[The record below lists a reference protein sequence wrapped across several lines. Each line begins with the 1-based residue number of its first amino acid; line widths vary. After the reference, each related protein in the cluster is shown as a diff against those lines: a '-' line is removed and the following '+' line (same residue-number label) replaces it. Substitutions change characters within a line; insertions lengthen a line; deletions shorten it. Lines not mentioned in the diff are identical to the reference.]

1 VSRRR
6 GLAGAGLLA
15 VVALTTLVAPAAAQ
29 LPDTGGE
36 PLLTLIFPNSPT
48 GTTLETRRP
57 RFVWSSAPVASPPGP
72 WLYDVEIV
80 NVATRETVV
89 ARRLVDTTFVPAFDL
104 ESNTSYRWA
113 VTARLST
120 GDSVRVES
128 NATFVIVDAQT
139 PLVTLLYQ
147 NFPNPFPTTRSGTT
161 CVWFDLHAPARVR
174 LDVYDLRGNLVRS
187 LVPSADVSGD
197 LQAGRYG
204 RAAPASDTGCDPR
217 FTWDGRARDGREVPI
232 GVYLLRLRADG
243 VDAVR
248 KMLYRGR

>member
-1 VSRRR
+1 MPALRVARF
-6 GLAGAGLLA
+6 LA
-15 VVALTTLVAPAAAQ
+15 VIALAAPIRPAAAQ
-29 LPDTGGE
+29 LPGTDG

-57 RFVWSSAPVASPPGP
+57 RFVWSSAPVATPPGP

-80 NVATRETVV
+80 NVATGEAVI
-89 ARRLVDTTFVPAFDL
+89 ARRLKDTTFVPGFDL

-113 VTARLST
+113 VTARLIT
-120 GDSVRVES
+120 GDTVRVES
-128 NATFVIVDAQT
+128 SATFVIVDAET

-147 NFPNPFPTTRSGTT
+147 NFPNPFPTPRTATT
-161 CVWFDLHAPARVR
+161 CVWFDLRAPGRVR
-174 LDVYDLRGNLVRS
+174 LDVYDLRGNHVRS
-187 LVPSADVSGD
+187 LVPSGEVGGE

-204 RAAPASDTGCDPR
+204 RAAPASDTGCASR
-217 FTWDGRARDGREVPI
+217 FAWDGRATDGTHVPS

-248 KMLYRGR
+248 RMLYRGR